1 MEVSRLIFSKETKD
15 KMNEP
20 INQFKR
26 GELRWKRI
34 RECEDDGTL
43 SKARNRMD
51 IVEMLGSERKYGA
64 MYNWVSNMI
73 TRGFVKETMLGF
85 SSDGKMEYEY
95 HTIKSPNFSPAKNAN
110 KGRKVSSK
118 SNETAPKMVAIPV
131 PVVEEEPKKAKV
143 AIRYKELTI
152 ELENVDETIIERIVD
167 KLADK

>member
-15 KMNEP
+15 KMETP
-20 INQFKR
+20 INHFKK

-34 RECEDDGTL
+34 EEKEADGTL
-43 SKARNRMD
+43 SNARNRMD
-51 IVEMLGSERKYGA
+51 LVEMLGSERKYGA

-73 TRGFVKETMLGF
+73 TRGFIKETMLGF
-85 SSDGKMEYEY
+85 GSDVKMEYEY

-118 SNETAPKMVAIPV
+118 PNKMVPEVVAL
-131 PVVEEEPKKAKV
+131 PVVKEEPKKAKV
-143 AIRYKELTI
+143 VIRYKELTI